1 MKASSF
7 RYLLKEGFRGFWVNR
22 LMSLASIGVLIACML
37 LIGAAVLVSININ
50 SIVGYVEDQN
60 EMVVFVQD
68 DVPESDVDGIEEQL
82 NQTDNLTD
90 VIFVSKEEALAQT
103 LESVGEQD
111 EFFEDLK
118 DQNPM
123 PFSFRVK
130 VDDLSKL
137 AETQQA
143 IEQID
148 GVDYARAPTEIA
160 GTLTTIKH
168 IVYVAGIVIVGI
180 LLVVSM
186 IIISNTIK
194 ITVFNRRKEINIMKY
209 VGATDGFI
217 KMPFLVEGILL
228 GLISAILSF
237 FLLWGGYNLLIYYV
251 DQAPVSS
258 QWIQEAFMN
267 VVPFT
272 AVARQLALGFGVG
285 GILLGALGSLV
296 FVRKYLKV

>member
-22 LMSLASIGVLIACML
+22 LMSLASIGVLVACML
-37 LIGAAVLVSININ
+37 LIGAAVLASININ
-50 SIVGYVEDQN
+50 SMVGYVENQN
-60 EMVVFVQD
+60 EMVVFVKE
-68 DVPESDVDGIEEQL
+68 DVTDSEVTGIEKNLRQV
-82 NQTDNLTD
+82 DNLSE
-90 VIFVSKEEALAQT
+90 VVFVSKEEALAAT
-103 LESVGEQD
+103 LDSVGEQD

-123 PFSFRVK
+123 PFSFKVK
-130 VDDLSKL
+130 VADLSKL
-137 AETQQA
+137 TETQRA
-143 IEQID
+143 VEQVQ

-160 GTLTTIKH
+160 GTLTTIEK
-168 IVYVAGIVIVGI
+168 IVYVAGVAIVGI

-217 KMPFLVEGILL
+217 RMPFLVEGVVL

-237 FLLWGGYNLLIYYV
+237 FLLWGGYALLIHYIGTT
-251 DQAPVSS
+251 PLSS
-258 QWIQEAFMN
+258 QWIRDVFMN
-267 VVPFT
+267 MVPFNS
-272 AVARQLALGFGVG
+272 VAKELAIGFGAGGVG
-285 GILLGALGSLV
+285 LGALGSLI

>member
-22 LMSLASIGVLIACML
+22 LMSLASIGVLVACML
-37 LIGAAVLVSININ
+37 LIGAAVLASININ
-50 SIVGYVEDQN
+50 SMVGYVEDQN
-60 EMVVFVQD
+60 EMVVFVKE
-68 DVPESDVDGIEEQL
+68 DVSDSEVKEVEKAL
-82 NQTDNLTD
+82 NQVDNLSE
-90 VIFVSKEEALAQT
+90 VVFVSKEAALEET
-103 LESVGEQD
+103 LKSVGEQD

-123 PFSFRVK
+123 PFSFKVK
-130 VDDLSKL
+130 VQDLERLS
-137 AETQQA
+137 ETQREV
-143 IEQID
+143 EQVA

-160 GTLTTIKH
+160 GTLTTIER
-168 IVYVAGIVIVGI
+168 IVYVAGVAIVGI

-217 KMPFLVEGILL
+217 RMPFLVEGIIL

-237 FLLWGGYNLLIYYV
+237 FLLWGGYTLLINYIGS
-251 DQAPVSS
+251 APLSS
-258 QWIQEAFMN
+258 QWIREVFMS

-272 AVARQLALGFGVG
+272 TVAKELAIGFGVG
-285 GILLGALGSLV
+285 GVGLGALGSLI

>member
-68 DVPESDVDGIEEQL
+68 DVPESDVDDIEEQL

-148 GVDYARAPTEIA
+148 GVDYARAPA
-160 GTLTTIKH
+160 
-168 IVYVAGIVIVGI
+168 
-180 LLVVSM
+180 
-186 IIISNTIK
+186 
-194 ITVFNRRKEINIMKY
+194 
-209 VGATDGFI
+209 
-217 KMPFLVEGILL
+217 
-228 GLISAILSF
+228 
-237 FLLWGGYNLLIYYV
+237 
-251 DQAPVSS
+251 
-258 QWIQEAFMN
+258 
-267 VVPFT
+267 
-272 AVARQLALGFGVG
+272 
-285 GILLGALGSLV
+285 
-296 FVRKYLKV
+296 